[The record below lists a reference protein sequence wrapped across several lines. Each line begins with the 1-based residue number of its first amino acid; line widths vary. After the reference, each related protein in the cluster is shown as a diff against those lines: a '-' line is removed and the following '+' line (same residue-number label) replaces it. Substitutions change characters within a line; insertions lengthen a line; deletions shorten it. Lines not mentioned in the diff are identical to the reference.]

1 MPAVFAPLYNR
12 VRSWSSRDS
21 ADKYL
26 FALSFAES
34 SFFPVPPD
42 VLLAPMCAVRP
53 RRALYLAMMTT
64 LFSVAGGVAGYALG
78 FFAFEAI
85 SPWLEGGAFPQHHAR
100 AAAWFDEWGAAVV
113 FIAGFSPIPYK
124 AFTVTAGALE
134 QNLAVFVVASLA
146 GRGARFFLVALLLR
160 WAGPKMLPVIERR
173 INLYGWTTLAALVVL
188 ALLFYLV

>member
-1 MPAVFAPLYNR
+1 MLESLYHK
-12 VRSWSSRDS
+12 VKSWSSRSD

-53 RRALYLAMMTT
+53 HRAMYLAAMTT

-78 FFAFEAI
+78 YFAFDLI
-85 SPWLEGGAFPQHHAR
+85 TPWLEGGTFWQHYEQAVV
-100 AAAWFDEWGAAVV
+100 WFDRWGAAVV

-124 AFTVTAGALE
+124 VFTVSAGVLE
-134 QNLAVFVVASLA
+134 QNLAVFTIASLA

-160 WAGPKMLPVIERR
+160 WMGPKVLPVIERR
-173 INLYGWTTLAALVVL
+173 VSLYGWATLAALVL
-188 ALLFYLV
+188 IGLSYYLI